1 MTSYAAPPPNYSPV
15 CPQDLPRVLD
25 EPISG
30 LQIFIVPAADT
41 LTFQK
46 GYLGAEGERA
56 AIEGEIHVK
65 GAQPGQWKYVL
76 VWLLLMYP
84 GELILAQQ
92 HSGSSCRRVCV
103 WPGNRAGK
111 IRDKLSLVHR
121 DVRLDVIFNLIR
133 NTPDI

>member
-1 MTSYAAPPPNYSPV
+1 MASYSAPPPNYSPEY
-15 CPQDLPRVLD
+15 PQDLPGALD

-30 LQIFIVPAADT
+30 LQILIIPATDT
-41 LTFQK
+41 LSFQK

-76 VWLLLMYP
+76 VWLVLIYSE
-84 GELILAQQ
+84 ELTSAQQ
-92 HSGSSCRRVCV
+92 HRGSSCRRVCL
-103 WPGNRAGK
+103 WPRNRAGK
-111 IRDKLSLVHR
+111 IRDKPSLVHG
-121 DVRLDVIFNLIR
+121 DVRLDVIFNVIR